1 MQENL
6 GTNAHWNVALSSSNA
21 FLCNHLGAAF
31 RVESAMRLVAYEGD
45 TAFGEWTRLP
55 DLELHKTPW
64 CLKCTEVS
72 HSFRSQT

>member
-1 MQENL
+1 
-6 GTNAHWNVALSSSNA
+6 
-21 FLCNHLGAAF
+21 
-31 RVESAMRLVAYEGD
+31 MRLVAYEGD

-55 DLELHKTPW
+55 DLELHKTTW